1 MFVLRNK
8 SIADVWTMLDD
19 SFKTYKSKSLEQNGL
34 DDEPQVLVDEAL
46 SKEYEKQPE
55 ELASIGKPNQ

>member
-1 MFVLRNK
+1 MFGPCWMTHSKLTNLR
-8 SIADVWTMLDD
+8 V
-19 SFKTYKSKSLEQNGL
+19 LEQNGL

>member
-1 MFVLRNK
+1 
-8 SIADVWTMLDD
+8 MLDD

-46 SKEYEKQPE
+46 SEEYEKQPE